1 MGGLGD
7 GGDFGGGG
15 RDVPLGPAAVDPD
28 VRAADSG
35 ASGLPGREEIAEAE
49 PQAVD
54 FPSAVLRIVTCSAS
68 YWSAT
73 PLVTNSSRA
82 RRLPLRGMKQ
92 ARPA

>member
-15 RDVPLGPAAVDPD
+15 IPEHLAFR
-28 VRAADSG
+28 G
-35 ASGLPGREEIAEAE
+35 AKKSLKRNRRQSI
-49 PQAVD
+49 